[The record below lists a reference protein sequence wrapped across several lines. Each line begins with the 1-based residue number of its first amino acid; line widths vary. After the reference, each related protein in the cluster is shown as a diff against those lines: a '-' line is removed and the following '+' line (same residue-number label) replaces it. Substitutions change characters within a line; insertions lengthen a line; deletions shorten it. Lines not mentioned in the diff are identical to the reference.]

1 MFSSRTVYGLKR
13 LHLSGRG
20 RRSRLLLHPRQSS
33 NVFDQ
38 LECGTKG
45 SACNAASAAS
55 MSTKPRWEACS
66 NMPSL
71 NFHAKYSVN
80 VLGDVYRNLKTSGRP
95 SHQGIGVE

>member
-1 MFSSRTVYGLKR
+1 MFSSAYTYQGGGGAQDCSCIRA
-13 LHLSGRG
+13 
-20 RRSRLLLHPRQSS
+20 SRLMSS
-33 NVFDQ
+33 INSR
-38 LECGTKG
+38 GTKG

-95 SHQGIGVE
+95 SLQGIGVEP